1 MLEKTKERVLKI
13 SKNQKVAI
21 AITVGA
27 FVLGYKCG
35 ARNESKAINRGLMR
49 IFENDPDLQAA
60 FINSAT
66 EVIFKKIK

>member
-1 MLEKTKERVLKI
+1 MLEKTKERVLKL

-35 ARNESKAINRGLMR
+35 ARNEANNINRGMTL
-49 IFENDPDLQAA
+49 ILENDTGLQEA
-60 FINSAT
+60 FINSAK

>member
-1 MLEKTKERVLKI
+1 MLEKTKEKVLKL

-35 ARNESKAINRGLMR
+35 ARNEAMTMNRGLTR
-49 IFENDPDLQAA
+49 ILENDPGLQDA
-60 FINSAT
+60 FIRSAT